1 MFAQH
6 DLSVAV
12 NRKGLQHHVE
22 ALAVLVRKCHAD
34 IEPVIVM
41 LRSLDDRVPGPRLLG
56 EEGGRPEG
64 DREHIRYDDDLLGR
78 YRSNARYRPITTLS
92 EFDMKRCEKLVAQF
106 IEKRRPPPHIRRE
119 VDLSFRIN
127 GQSVEIF
134 EVRPNWRDRS
144 KLQEHSIAKANCFI
158 NAKAI

>member
-1 MFAQH
+1 MMLAKRPPNWGPF
-6 DLSVAV
+6 
-12 NRKGLQHHVE
+12 RKASGLGG
-22 ALAVLVRKCHAD
+22 
-34 IEPVIVM
+34 VI
-41 LRSLDDRVPGPRLLG
+41 RRRVQRQ
-56 EEGGRPEG
+56 
-64 DREHIRYDDDLLGR
+64 
-78 YRSNARYRPITTLS
+78 YRPITTLS

>member
-1 MFAQH
+1 MG
-6 DLSVAV
+6 LS
-12 NRKGLQHHVE
+12 
-22 ALAVLVRKCHAD
+22 
-34 IEPVIVM
+34 
-41 LRSLDDRVPGPRLLG
+41 
-56 EEGGRPEG
+56 GGG
-64 DREHIRYDDDLLGR
+64 
-78 YRSNARYRPITTLS
+78 SNARYRPITTLS

-106 IEKRRPPPHIRRE
+106 IEKRQPPPHIRRE